1 MNHFQRDGM
10 KAGRRPV
17 QRCKC
22 PRIKISVII
31 LGCLLVGCLL
41 FPRPPIA
48 AYAQGQQ
55 YSSYFRML
63 LSAVNQLYLRPN
75 GYSAPQYAK
84 QYPGNLA
91 VMMGHAL
98 RRQLK
103 AIQEDPVFVR
113 RFEGLADETKDYL
126 NRLAWTLG
134 YRFPDGRKMRQDKL
148 WFYALEAMNG
158 KYDNKVYQYFGVAPH
173 HVPAMVLQPPEQVER
188 RLRGKLQGE
197 MAVELLRVVASKVKS
212 PGFGKDP
219 QAAKFPP
226 ETLIGRWAM
235 RENILTFRPGR
246 NRGEYVGRY
255 TRHEGSR
262 KEAKDPCHFSR
273 ITYVLRFDA
282 YKKNPLT
289 KETINYYTGRSYFG
303 RGSTCYSHDKEWNI
317 YLVKRKGDYVIS
329 NEPMFG
335 YFSMRKIK

>member
-1 MNHFQRDGM
+1 M
-10 KAGRRPV
+10 KAGRRRV

-22 PRIKISVII
+22 PRIQVSVMIF
-31 LGCLLVGCLL
+31 GCLLVGCLL

-55 YSSYFRML
+55 YSSHFRML
-63 LSAVNQLYLRPN
+63 LSVVNQLYLRPN

-84 QYPGNLA
+84 QYPANLA
-91 VMMGHAL
+91 IMLGHAL
-98 RRQLK
+98 RRQMG

-113 RFEGLADETKDYL
+113 RFEGLVDETKDYL
-126 NRLAWTLG
+126 NRLARTLG
-134 YRFPDGRKMRQDKL
+134 YRFADGRKMRQDEM
-148 WFYALEAMNG
+148 WFYALGAMNG
-158 KYDNKVYQYFGVAPH
+158 QYDDKVYQYFGVAPD

-212 PGFGKDP
+212 PGFGPGRGDP

-226 ETLIGRWAM
+226 ETLIGRWAK
-235 RENILTFRPGR
+235 RGNILTFRPGR

-255 TRHEGSR
+255 TRHAGSR

-289 KETINYYTGRSYFG
+289 KEIINYYTGRSYFPK
-303 RGSTCYSHDKEWNI
+303 GSNCYSHDKEWNI
-317 YLVKRKGDYVIS
+317 YLVKRKDGYVIS

-335 YFSMRKIK
+335 SFSMGKIK